1 MDTPANTPSHDKLTG
16 GIAGNAAGRSL
27 DTSPRRL
34 REQLRQLDALR
45 ASGALD
51 ETQHAQSRQR
61 LLDRLAALGEAA
73 TPARAGAAL
82 WGVTAAVVL
91 GLAVAGYAVTGRPD
105 AVFESR
111 ALAAGAEPAQGAAS
125 APTPEQVN
133 EMVARLAER
142 LKDRPDDV
150 QGWTMLARSY
160 MALGRAEEAAQ
171 AYRKLLAQ
179 RPEDPNVLA
188 DLADALAVSGGRTL
202 EGEPARL
209 IERAL
214 KLDPEHPKALALA
227 GAHAFDKGDYA
238 TAARHWERVAQLAP
252 PDSPMAQQA
261 REGAEE
267 ARRLAR
273 PGGGAAAS
281 GTGAAPAA
289 ATKPGSDPGSAT
301 SGGTSPTVAA
311 AASVSGTVKLAV
323 SLRGRASPEDTVFI
337 FARAVDGP
345 RMPLALMRRQV
356 KDLPLSFKL
365 DDAMAMAPGATLSS
379 AGQVIVGARISK
391 SGQAMPQT
399 GDLEGLSA
407 PVAVGAKDLR
417 IEIDRV
423 VP

>member
-1 MDTPANTPSHDKLTG
+1 MDTTTPT
-16 GIAGNAAGRSL
+16 
-27 DTSPRRL
+27 DTSPTRL
-34 REQLRQLDALR
+34 REQLAQLDALR

-51 ETQHAQSRQR
+51 EAQHAQSRQR
-61 LLDRLAALGEAA
+61 LLDRLTALGE
-73 TPARAGAAL
+73 TPVAPRAGASL
-82 WGVTAAVVL
+82 WWMTAAVVL
-91 GLAVAGYAVTGRPD
+91 LLALGGYALKGRPD
-105 AVFESR
+105 ALLDS
-111 ALAAGAEPAQGAAS
+111 ATLAAGAPPPETAAS

-150 QGWTMLARSY
+150 QGWTMLGRSY
-160 MALGRAEEAAQ
+160 MALGRAAEAVD
-171 AYRKLLAQ
+171 AYRKVQAQ
-179 RPEDPNVLA
+179 RPDDPNVLA

-214 KLDPEHPKALALA
+214 KIDPDHPKALALS

-238 TAARHWERVAQLAP
+238 TAARQWERVAQLAP

-267 ARRLAR
+267 ARRQAQA
-273 PGGGAAAS
+273 GGATAAPRSSS
-281 GTGAAPAA
+281 GSASAPAA
-289 ATKPGSDPGSAT
+289 N
-301 SGGTSPTVAA
+301 AA
-311 AASVSGTVKLAV
+311 VSGTVTLAA
-323 SLRGRASPEDTVFI
+323 SLRGRASPEDTVFV

-356 KDLPLSFKL
+356 KDLPLNFRL
-365 DDAMAMAPGATLSS
+365 DDAMAMAPGANLSS
-379 AGQVIVGARISK
+379 AQKVIVGARISK
-391 SGQAMPQT
+391 SGQAMPQS

-417 IEIDRV
+417 IEIDRA

>member
-1 MDTPANTPSHDKLTG
+1 MDSTTPT
-16 GIAGNAAGRSL
+16 
-27 DTSPRRL
+27 DTSPTRL
-34 REQLRQLDALR
+34 REQLAQLDALR

-51 ETQHAQSRQR
+51 EAQHAQSRQR
-61 LLDRLAALGEAA
+61 LVDRLTALGE
-73 TPARAGAAL
+73 TPVAPRAGAAL
-82 WGVTAAVVL
+82 WWTTAAVVL
-91 GLAVAGYAVTGRPD
+91 LLALGGYALKGRPD
-105 AVFESR
+105 ALLDSA
-111 ALAAGAEPAQGAAS
+111 ALAAGAPPPEAAAS

-142 LKDRPDDV
+142 LKDRPEDV
-150 QGWTMLARSY
+150 QGWTMLGRSY
-160 MALGRAEEAAQ
+160 MALGRAAEAVD
-171 AYRKLLAQ
+171 AYRKVQSQ
-179 RPEDPNVLA
+179 RPDDPSVLA

-214 KLDPEHPKALALA
+214 KIDPEHPKALALS
-227 GAHAFDKGDYA
+227 GAYAFDKGDYA
-238 TAARHWERVAQLAP
+238 TAARQWDRVAQLAP

-267 ARRLAR
+267 ARRQAQS
-273 PGGGAAAS
+273 GSAMGAPRSSSAAS
-281 GTGAAPAA
+281 APAA
-289 ATKPGSDPGSAT
+289 A
-301 SGGTSPTVAA
+301 AA
-311 AASVSGTVKLAV
+311 VSGTVSLTA
-323 SLRGRASPEDTVFI
+323 SLRTRASPEDTVFV

-356 KDLPLSFKL
+356 KDLPLNFRL
-365 DDAMAMAPGATLSS
+365 DDAMAMAPGANLSS
-379 AGQVIVGARISK
+379 AQKVIVGARISK
-391 SGQAMPQT
+391 SGQAMPQA

>member
-1 MDTPANTPSHDKLTG
+1 MDTPANTPPNDQVSG
-16 GIAGNAAGRSL
+16 SNGAGASGSTP
-27 DTSPRRL
+27 DTSPTRL
-34 REQLRQLDALR
+34 REQLKQLDALR

-51 ETQHAQSRQR
+51 EAQHAQSRQR

-73 TPARAGAAL
+73 TPARAGRAL
-82 WGVTAAVVL
+82 WGLTATVVL

-105 AVFESR
+105 AVFDSR
-111 ALAAGAEPAQGAAS
+111 GLAAGAEPAQGAAS

-202 EGEPARL
+202 DGEPARL

-214 KLDPEHPKALALA
+214 KIDPEHPKALALA

-273 PGGGAAAS
+273 PGGGAAAP
-281 GTGAAPAA
+281 GTGAAATA
-289 ATKPGSDPGSAT
+289 ATQPGSDTGSTA
-301 SGGTSPTVAA
+301 SGGSSSAA
-311 AASVSGTVKLAV
+311 APAASVSGTVSLAA

-337 FARAVDGP
+337 FARAADGP

-379 AGQVIVGARISK
+379 VRQVVVGARISK
-391 SGQAMPQT
+391 SGQAMPQA